1 MERGQ
6 IQVLFVT
13 MFEEG
18 SFGYAYHTN
27 QRCDMTRIITYSL
40 KVDSL
45 NSDEYYRT
53 ITSFADSWLIQTTPQ
68 VIDLISG
75 FREYHQV
82 HNQTDRSDSEYVFE
96 LLALGVHIHEHG
108 NEASHM
114 PKWMGYLMGR
124 LVSIQ
129 NSKPQLEKVIKA
141 LRGWLGW
148 FTNQVSGGKGRVD
161 SVSHLIN
168 WLRANDETMKAER
181 FEEWYA
187 YFKSKG
193 NPYTPNAISRCLKL
207 TEEFAATSLD
217 VLGKYTENV
226 EDFLEKEVPKHRHR
240 YDARLLSRTR
250 LEYHLGM
257 IGTEIL
263 SRAYRQRFIA
273 AKHKMVIVPP
283 CMCAPAERC
292 KAIETP
298 FGAKCQACTP
308 GCRVNQI
315 TKLGEKRG
323 FSVTMIP
330 DDVKVFGS
338 GKDNGDVGLVGVA
351 CVLTNWNGGWDAGTA
366 GIPAQ
371 GLLLDY
377 VGCNRHWDKV
387 GIPTD
392 TNLKKLQEIL
402 NI

>member
-1 MERGQ
+1 
-6 IQVLFVT
+6 
-13 MFEEG
+13 
-18 SFGYAYHTN
+18 
-27 QRCDMTRIITYSL
+27 MTRIITYSL
-40 KVDSL
+40 KADSQ

-53 ITSFADSWLIQTTPQ
+53 ITSFADSWLTQATPQ
-68 VIDLISG
+68 VLDLVNG
-75 FREYHQV
+75 FREYRQSRGEA
-82 HNQTDRSDSEYVFE
+82 DRSDSEYIFE
-96 LLALGVHIHEHG
+96 LLALGVYLRERG
-108 NEASHM
+108 KEASHM
-114 PKWMGYLMGR
+114 PEWTGRLIGR
-124 LVSIQ
+124 LVSMQ
-129 NSKPQLEKVIKA
+129 NRYPQLEKLIKA
-141 LRGWLGW
+141 VRGWLGW
-148 FTNQVSGGKGRVD
+148 AANQAAGRKGSVD
-161 SVSHLIN
+161 RVSHLKN
-168 WLRANDETMKAER
+168 WLKANDESVKAER
-181 FEEWYA
+181 FEGWRA
-187 YFKSKG
+187 YFESKG
-193 NPYTPNAISRCLKL
+193 TSFTQTAISCCLKL
-207 TEEFAATSLD
+207 AEEFAVTSLK

-226 EDFLEKEVPKHRHR
+226 EHFLETEAPKFRRR
-240 YDARLLSRTR
+240 YDAHLLSHTQ

-263 SRAYRQRFIA
+263 SRAYRERFLA

-283 CMCAPAERC
+283 CMCAPAEKC

-298 FGAKCQACTP
+298 FGAKCQSCTP

-338 GKDNGDVGLVGVA
+338 GKDTGGVGLVGIS

-377 VGCNRHWDKV
+377 VGCKIHWDKA

-392 TNLKKLQEIL
+392 TNIKKLLEIL
-402 NI
+402 GV

>member
-1 MERGQ
+1 
-6 IQVLFVT
+6 
-13 MFEEG
+13 
-18 SFGYAYHTN
+18 
-27 QRCDMTRIITYSL
+27 MTRIITYSL
-40 KVDSL
+40 KADSP

-53 ITSFADSWLIQTTPQ
+53 IASFADLWLAQATPQ
-68 VIDLISG
+68 VIDLVNG
-75 FREYHQV
+75 FRESRQV
-82 HNQTDRSDSEYVFE
+82 HNQTDRSDSEYIFE
-96 LLALGVHIHEHG
+96 LLALGVNLREHG

-129 NSKPQLEKVIKA
+129 NSKPQLETVIKA
-141 LRGWLGW
+141 LRGWLGP
-148 FTNQVSGGKGRVD
+148 FANQASDRQRDVD
-161 SVSHLIN
+161 SICHLID
-168 WLRANDETMKAER
+168 WLKANDETVKAER
-181 FEEWYA
+181 LEEWYA
-187 YFKSKG
+187 HFKSKG
-193 NPYTPNAISRCLKL
+193 DSFTQTAISRCLIL
-207 TEEFAATSLD
+207 TEEFAATSRD
-217 VLGKYTENV
+217 VLGEYTENV
-226 EDFLEKEVPKHRHR
+226 EHFLEKEAPKYRRR

-263 SRAYRQRFIA
+263 SRAYRQRFLA
-273 AKHKMVIVPP
+273 TKHKMVIVPP
-283 CMCAPAERC
+283 CMCAPVEKC

-330 DDVKVFGS
+330 DDVKVFGY
-338 GKDNGDVGLVGVA
+338 GKDNGGVGLVGIS
-351 CVLTNWNGGWDAGTA
+351 CVLTNWNGGWDAGRA

-377 VGCNRHWDKV
+377 VGCNIHWDKV

-402 NI
+402 DI